1 MSADALLQLDSSSDA
16 KSQDRGSSS
25 NPTQCDWEVF
35 ATTCYAFGR
44 LERRFDS
51 PIDEHLLAIVRRK
64 LDEGRKLSSVVQDDL
79 ESLVRSNW
87 ARFMSSSGVSLQ
99 VERDFKLN
107 PTEESAIHRNEA
119 ARIGSSAGCSQTTA
133 SNRGLDEAAQMRKV
147 YLGGLSHQIGEREL
161 REHFK
166 QFGAITRVSIIAHKD
181 TGKRRGFGF
190 IEFGQLE
197 SVERVVSEKFHSVI
211 GRQIEA
217 KKAIA
222 KVELSALKRK
232 AAEQLAS
239 GRAGRHNGAV
249 SKHKRQ
255 QSNQNLKQRHRGFAL
270 ADILGPYLLNNLAA
284 AIPGHGPSYPYQT
297 PAQPQL
303 APPPPPLTSLLQHG
317 HPAAQ
322 LHQQYHFAASQR
334 GRSNCG
340 SGSLGGPS
348 ER

>member
-1 MSADALLQLDSSSDA
+1 MSADALPQLDSSSDA
-16 KSQDRGSSS
+16 KSQDHDSSS
-25 NPTQCDWEVF
+25 TQCDWLVF

-44 LERRFDS
+44 LERKFDS
-51 PIDEHLLAIVRRK
+51 PIDEHLLAIIRRK
-64 LDEGRKLSSVVQDDL
+64 LDEECKLSSVVQDEL
-79 ESLVRSNW
+79 ESVVRLNW
-87 ARFMSSSGVSLQ
+87 ARFMSSSGVSLE
-99 VERDFKLN
+99 VEKNFKLN
-107 PTEESAIHRNEA
+107 PTKETAIQQ
-119 ARIGSSAGCSQTTA
+119 IGSSAGCSETTA
-133 SNRGLDEAAQMRKV
+133 SGPELDEAAQMRKV
-147 YLGGLSHQIGEREL
+147 YLGGLSDEIGEPEL
-161 REHFK
+161 REYFK

>member
-190 IEFGQLE
+190 IEFDQLE

-217 KKAIA
+217 KRAIA
-222 KVELSALKRK
+222 RGELSALKRK
-232 AAEQLAS
+232 AVEQLAS
-239 GRAGRHNGAV
+239 GRHNGAV
-249 SKHKRQ
+249 LKHKRHSSNRQ
-255 QSNQNLKQRHRGFAL
+255 QNKQNPKQRHTSLAL

-284 AIPGHGPSYPYQT
+284 VIPSQPAGHRPSHFYQT
-297 PAQPQL
+297 PAPPQL
-303 APPPPPLTSLLQHG
+303 QTPVPITGLHQHG
-317 HPAAQ
+317 HPAAH
-322 LHQQYHFAASQR
+322 LHQQYHFSASQS
-334 GRSNCG
+334 GRS
-340 SGSLGGPS
+340 